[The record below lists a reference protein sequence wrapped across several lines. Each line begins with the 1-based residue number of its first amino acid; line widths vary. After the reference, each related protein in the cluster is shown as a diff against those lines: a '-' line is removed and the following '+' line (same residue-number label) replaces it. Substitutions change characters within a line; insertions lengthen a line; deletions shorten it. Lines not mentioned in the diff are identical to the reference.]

1 MLCKLSARFDPSRDV
16 GPWLAERAAAAAA
29 EREGNADAWGNHS
42 ETPHI
47 INVERNGNVLY
58 TWKGPQ
64 EYTNVG
70 LYDDDNKKNQHLYTF
85 EKDLRVISC
94 SINHDKTLLA
104 ISFLQTSQEEKKF
117 LFQTV
122 PKCLTLLIEIHPIN
136 NVKVLKAVDSCIRVQ
151 FLYPITDKKSLSDS
165 CLLLISEDKYA
176 EKLDIRTVREGD
188 SVTIENSSRLSK
200 ERIADDLMWSQWDML
215 EQRLF
220 YIVTKEEERDIL
232 NCIQFYPNKDF
243 KLILEAPLEISMAE
257 IRLRSVNLNYSYY
270 QDQETIPK
278 PFDVHV
284 FTSDTGSL
292 CLCYS
297 LANMNS
303 EEVSY
308 TVAFLHKGY
317 SKTYTAALEETN
329 SLQIKE
335 LVFLDLDSYVA
346 VYLPGQFLHLV
357 DSQHPDL
364 ICHSSFLSGE
374 DAKMNLLNADTI
386 FSPTKSSVFDR
397 STGKIF
403 TVEISPKALL
413 QFLWKSKSDNDQLAA
428 LHCLLL
434 HVGSTEELEN
444 QIIQWLSENVS
455 SCFAFDPIQELIFA
469 SLHWKVCLES
479 SHLDKLLPYTSLL
492 NWKKDIPGILCKMYI
507 ISLPSLKVR
516 HCKGFWE
523 KLNLNLE
530 CVKYIET
537 PLHFSHKVL
546 QREWYKLLSDEKS
559 AARTSYLKSI
569 FENTKKVLSSLHM
582 WETERTAPLFQ
593 DEDYQQSVLTGLMV
607 AQLKDHLLRPLQ
619 YIGKQKIDQIA
630 VDYVSKL
637 LGLICRMMENVWQKY
652 SLGSSSFS
660 FRQPE
665 KANEVVAFHIMCRIL
680 QAASGMCLPLPP
692 GFHARHLEVGMRC
705 FPLHTV
711 LQYIDHGVLHLTEKN
726 VLNLWKEL
734 DNTEQNVKLKLSIL
748 TRLPQEIC
756 CKVCQLW
763 NHSLSTSAIAR
774 NYVKLLFEKL
784 GSEQY
789 DIPFTDRISTRI
801 KFLPLNYL
809 VTTIVEMERQGWAAS
824 LEETNM
830 NARLVEEVALKHTTM
845 LLGL

>member
-308 TVAFLHKGY
+308 TVAFLHK
-317 SKTYTAALEETN
+317 
-329 SLQIKE
+329 
-335 LVFLDLDSYVA
+335 DSYVA

-582 WETERTAPLFQ
+582 WETEERTAPLFQ